1 MAENPEQKHA
11 DFSRLI
17 LFKTISF
24 WTSRATPCR
33 YINDTTAIRWKPT
46 GAIPPWP
53 YISRRRAAVARVAHN
68 HEAAGSNP
76 AAATKISYV
85 PWLIHLHL
93 IHPQQPSLHSPDA
106 RQILLSAGQ
115 TNKTR
120 TMSPM
125 GMKTY
130 GFHQLGVSD
139 TEPANP
145 LRNKRE
151 GYHKMTQPYRCPD
164 CGLTIEHPGRKCPF
178 CGSRITKLKS
188 DMLLRNKS
196 MEPTET
202 VNKST
207 IVAFCIGLLSII
219 FPLLC
224 ILPTMGII
232 ASRMALIQCQ
242 TGRSK
247 GYMLAKAG
255 LVCSGIGFIL
265 GIFSIIML
273 VIGLVFYMTVT

>member
-1 MAENPEQKHA
+1 
-11 DFSRLI
+11 
-17 LFKTISF
+17 
-24 WTSRATPCR
+24 
-33 YINDTTAIRWKPT
+33 
-46 GAIPPWP
+46 
-53 YISRRRAAVARVAHN
+53 
-68 HEAAGSNP
+68 
-76 AAATKISYV
+76 
-85 PWLIHLHL
+85 
-93 IHPQQPSLHSPDA
+93 
-106 RQILLSAGQ
+106 
-115 TNKTR
+115 
-120 TMSPM
+120 
-125 GMKTY
+125 MK
-130 GFHQLGVSD
+130 
-139 TEPANP
+139 
-145 LRNKRE
+145 E
-151 GYHKMTQPYRCPD
+151 GIHKMTQPYRCPD
-164 CGLTIEHPGRKCPF
+164 CGLTIEHPGKKCPF

-188 DMLLRNKS
+188 RMPLRNKS

-273 VIGLVFYMTVT
+273 VIGFIFYATMT